1 MMMQTVLYTYLVLK
15 TKPILKML
23 QRKCFTKCCNFT
35 SDICF
40 IIPILVIMWTILSL
54 RYTLLESDPI
64 LNIKSDQILTRFS
77 NNEKND
83 FSDFFQETKILPE
96 YKTYPEDIRNAI
108 INAYN
113 VSYKE
118 LQKVVRY
125 ETENNYL
132 LQFNILIHISKKK
145 YIKTNS

>member
-1 MMMQTVLYTYLVLK
+1 
-15 TKPILKML
+15 ML
-23 QRKCFTKCCNFT
+23 QRKCFSKCCNFT

-96 YKTYPEDIRNAI
+96 YKTYPEDIRQAI
-108 INAYN
+108 INSYN

-132 LQFNILIHISKKK
+132 LQFNMI
-145 YIKTNS
+145 Y

>member
-1 MMMQTVLYTYLVLK
+1 
-15 TKPILKML
+15 ML
-23 QRKCFTKCCNFT
+23 QRKCFSKCCNFT

-96 YKTYPEDIRNAI
+96 YKTYPEDIRQAI

-125 ETENNYL
+125 VTENNYL
-132 LQFNILIHISKKK
+132 LQFNILTHISKKK